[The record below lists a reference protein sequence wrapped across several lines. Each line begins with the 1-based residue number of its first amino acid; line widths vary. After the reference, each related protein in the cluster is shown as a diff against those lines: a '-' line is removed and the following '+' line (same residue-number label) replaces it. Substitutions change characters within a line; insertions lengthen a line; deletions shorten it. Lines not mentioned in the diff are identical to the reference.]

1 MTRLSVSVRELLD
14 DDLVEQLT
22 AETMDKPRARVV
34 LLYRIALAAACV
46 ALVAGVTAAGIWM
59 SRQPPKIAGPSAA
72 SSVSSAPG
80 TGSTAPSNET
90 GDLYSL
96 LPPAQTDL
104 PADGRTLPVYTLPS
118 LTDAQ
123 MEAQL
128 LDLCQQLGL
137 TPDGEVFW
145 EDTYVNGEGG
155 FFRQPV
161 LYAQPN
167 PLHIGMLRL
176 DRCGRLYV
184 QFGNIL
190 SSSYYEETL
199 PLFPSDSRL
208 TASLPYVSEALAL
221 DYYQQLSKLFAALS
235 LPAPAVESYNMSYA
249 IMDDSL
255 DGLSY
260 KLFSEP
266 YVTLYP
272 KSTGLEAV
280 ANRGAYG
287 VQLDINLADGH
298 LISLTVAPRPA
309 EEPAPVPVIREEE
322 AVALWEQGTYL
333 FTGFYEEPAYRDA
346 SQVQR
351 IRLTYWEQPE
361 QRQLIPVY
369 ILYVK
374 DTRDVASQT
383 PEEYR
388 EPLRYCVPA
397 VSQQDADWSDIKLYG
412 NDSVIRGT
420 WDTAQR

>member
-22 AETMDKPRARVV
+22 AETMDNPRARVV

-59 SRQPPKIAGPSAA
+59 SRQPLKIAGPSAA

-128 LDLCQQLGL
+128 LDLCRQLGL

-155 FFRQPV
+155 FFRQPG

-167 PLHIGMLRL
+167 PQRISMLRL

-184 QFGNIL
+184 QFGNFL
-190 SSSYYEETL
+190 SETAL
-199 PLFPSDSRL
+199 LSPSDSRL

-249 IMDDSL
+249 IMDNHW

-260 KLFSEP
+260 KLIPEP

-287 VQLDINLADGH
+287 VQLDIDPSGGL
-298 LISLTVAPRPA
+298 LTSLTVAPRPA
-309 EEPAPVPVIREEE
+309 EESAPVPVIREEE
-322 AVALWEQGTYL
+322 AVALWEKGTYL

-346 SQVQR
+346 SQVKR

-369 ILYVK
+369 LLYVE
-374 DTRDVASQT
+374 DTTLTGLQT

-388 EPLRYCVPA
+388 SPLVYCVPA

>member
-14 DDLVEQLT
+14 DDFVEQLT

-46 ALVAGVTAAGIWM
+46 ALVTGVTAAGIWM

-137 TPDGEVFW
+137 TPVDGVVRW
-145 EDTYVNGEGG
+145 VSTYVNGEGG
-155 FFRQPV
+155 FFRQPE
-161 LYAQPN
+161 LYVQEN
-167 PLHIGMLRL
+167 SQRIRMLRV
-176 DRCGRLYV
+176 DRCGRLYID
-184 QFGNIL
+184 FGRVL
-190 SSSYYEETL
+190 SSDSDEAMGLL
-199 PLFPSDSRL
+199 PTDSRL

-221 DYYQQLSKLFAALS
+221 DYYQQLSKLFVALS

-260 KLFSEP
+260 KLIPEP